1 MKETFLIVAPYIT
14 LLFVVA
20 LPPEVFSNFKNRTY
34 SSGTFSSWI
43 MRIVG
48 YAIFGVYEIMIHQY
62 VVGGV
67 QFIALFF
74 SLIIFIQRYLY
85 RHAK

>member
-1 MKETFLIVAPYIT
+1 MKELFLLVAPYVT

-20 LPPEVFSNFKNRTY
+20 LPPEVFNNFKNRTY
-34 SSGTFSSWI
+34 SSGTSSAWI
-43 MRIVG
+43 MRITG
-48 YAIFGVYEIMIHQY
+48 YAVFGVYEMMIRQY

-74 SLIIFIQRYLY
+74 SLIIFIQRYMY